1 MQEDKY
7 HNKYRIPSA
16 RVTWHDYSG
25 GIYFITICTAGKKN
39 YFGEIS
45 FVNGEP
51 QMIFTDVGKC
61 AVTNLQN
68 ITAHYPYAEMPL
80 FVVMPNHIHAI
91 VVINAHCRDVS
102 RYVSSSNHPSNNST
116 NEQVSHDN
124 ILHGDVS
131 RYVSTKMQNIALHQ
145 SLLSWVI
152 RGFKTAVTHYA
163 GEHNIEF
170 AWQTRFHDHIVR
182 SQDELNM
189 IGNYI
194 QNNVAKWEMDCFH

>member
-1 MQEDKY
+1 
-7 HNKYRIPSA
+7 
-16 RVTWHDYSG
+16 
-25 GIYFITICTAGKKN
+25 
-39 YFGEIS
+39 
-45 FVNGEP
+45 
-51 QMIFTDVGKC
+51 MIFTDVGKC

-116 NEQVSHDN
+116 NEQVSHDNILHGDVSRYVSTNNHFSNNSTNEQIGHDN